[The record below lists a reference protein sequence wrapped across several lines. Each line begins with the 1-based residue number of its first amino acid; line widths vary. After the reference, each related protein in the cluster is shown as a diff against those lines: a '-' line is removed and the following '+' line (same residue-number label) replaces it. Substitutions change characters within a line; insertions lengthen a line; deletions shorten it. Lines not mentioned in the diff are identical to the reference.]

1 MNASAHIL
9 PRPEIM
15 EAPAQQAESRPIA
28 VRETNGWNPQDFAR
42 EQIRGLVWR
51 VFVAGGARPVKRVV
65 FTGAE
70 PNLDVGPICEQVARI
85 LALETR
91 AHVALVECSQ
101 TIVEAPQICVASKPK
116 ASIKSRS
123 TAMTANLWRVPGTVC
138 EPVDEVMTAL
148 DWISRLADLSNEFEY
163 LLIHGQAAGI
173 SSEAALLGRLTDG
186 VILVLGAHSTRKAT
200 ARKIKEGLKSAQ
212 CRILGTV
219 LSERTFPIPD
229 GIYRRL

>member
-1 MNASAHIL
+1 MNASAHVL
-9 PRPEIM
+9 PRPGII
-15 EAPAQQAESRPIA
+15 EAPAQQTASRQIAERG
-28 VRETNGWNPQDFAR
+28 TNGWNPQDFAR

-65 FTGAE
+65 FSGAE
-70 PNLDVGPICEQVARI
+70 PNLDVGAICEQVARI

-91 AHVALVECSQ
+91 AHVALVECAE
-101 TIVEAPQICVASKPK
+101 TIVEASRICLASKPK
-116 ASIKSRS
+116 ATIKSRS

-138 EPVDEVMTAL
+138 EPINGVMTAL

-163 LLIHGQAAGI
+163 LLIRGPAAGI

-212 CRILGTV
+212 CRILGSV